1 MFILFHL
8 FLCLTS
14 WFLPCFVSPSFLV
27 AFLSS
32 LSPFSHSS
40 VFPFVVLQAKPSNP
54 TEQSKENPKPTRVW
68 VCSQKTRQLRNA
80 RQRRRRQ
87 DNIAHQRIGNEQ
99 HNTRQDPLWKHLV
112 LFQKK
117 SALRGYICFS
127 SKAPP
132 PWLRHGGPP
141 RFFSNPS
148 FPQKEKSVERTVSK
162 KTAPIARFT

>member
-1 MFILFHL
+1 MFIRFLF
-8 FLCLTS
+8 LTS
-14 WFLPCFVSPSFLV
+14 WFLPCFGSPSFLF

-40 VFPFVVLQAKPSNP
+40 LFPFVVLQAKPSNP
-54 TEQSKENPKPTRVW
+54 TQQSKQNPKPTQVW

-112 LFQKK
+112 LYLKK
-117 SALRGYICFS
+117 IGSARLFLLFLSRPRPRGFATGDPRDFFRTAVFLR
-127 SKAPP
+127 K
-132 PWLRHGGPP
+132 R
-141 RFFSNPS
+141 NPS
-148 FPQKEKSVERTVSK
+148 SVR
-162 KTAPIARFT
+162 

>member
-1 MFILFHL
+1 MFIL

-14 WFLPCFVSPSFLV
+14 WFLPCVLSPSFLV

-40 VFPFVVLQAKPSNP
+40 VFPFAVLQAKPSNP
-54 TEQSKENPKPTRVW
+54 PEQSKENPKPTRVW

-112 LFQKK
+112 LFLKK
-117 SALRGYICFS
+117 IGSARHPFFFQGP
-127 SKAPP
+127 APMAS
-132 PWLRHGGPP
+132 PWGTPAI
-141 RFFSNPS
+141 FSNPC
-148 FPQKEKSVERTVSK
+148 FPQKEKTAMLLL
-162 KTAPIARFT
+162 KTEHI